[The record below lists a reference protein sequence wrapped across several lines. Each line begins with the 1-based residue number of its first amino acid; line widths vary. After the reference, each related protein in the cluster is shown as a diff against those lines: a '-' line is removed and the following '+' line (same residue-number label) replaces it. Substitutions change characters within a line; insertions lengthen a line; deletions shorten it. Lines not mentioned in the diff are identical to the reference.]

1 MFSFEADNVVILQE
15 QKALEAALST
25 NPKTQKALQ
34 KLVREVVLEARRKV
48 VNSIQFDNGDPRN
61 TRQAIRTTVYR
72 KILGGNLNIL
82 NSKKSHSGTNGYV
95 APRKLRTGQR
105 GGNRIPLDPEG
116 RTYKIQHYPPFDR
129 QFIMRFV
136 DSGTKQR
143 FVGFRNA
150 MSSNHNRY
158 LQTKDRWDAGKTRTG
173 NRGAIAARGF
183 FARYGER
190 AMEMAADKLAG
201 LIGTELAATL
211 EKMQK

>member
-72 KILGGNLNIL
+72 KILGGNINIL
-82 NSKKSHSGTNGYV
+82 NSKKKHGKNSYQTPKTSRG
-95 APRKLRTGQR
+95 KKR
-105 GGNRIPLDPEG
+105 GGNRMERSKRTQKILGYSGLDRE
-116 RTYKIQHYPPFDR
+116 
-129 QFIMRFV
+129 FIMRFV

-190 AMEMAADKLAG
+190 AMELAADKLAV
-201 LIGTELAATL
+201 LIETELAATL
-211 EKMQK
+211 DKMKK

>member
-34 KLVREVVLEARRKV
+34 KLVREAVLEARRVV
-48 VNSIQFDNGDPRN
+48 VNSIHFDNGDPRN
-61 TRQAIRTTVYR
+61 TRQSVRTTVYR
-72 KILGGNLNIL
+72 KILGGNINIL
-82 NSKKSHSGTNGYV
+82 NSKKSHGKNGYV
-95 APRKLRTGQR
+95 APRKLRPKQR
-105 GGNRIPLDPEG
+105 GGNRMARSVRTQQILNYSGLDRE
-116 RTYKIQHYPPFDR
+116 
-129 QFIMRFV
+129 FIMRFV

-158 LQTKDRWDAGKTRTG
+158 LQTKDRWDAGENRTG

-190 AMEMAADKLAG
+190 AMEMAAERLAV
-201 LIGTELAATL
+201 LIETELASTL
-211 EKMQK
+211 DKMKK

>member
-34 KLVREVVLEARRKV
+34 KLVREVVLEARRNV
-48 VNSIQFDNGDPRN
+48 VNNIKFDNGDPRG
-61 TRQAIRTTVYR
+61 TRQAVRSTVYR
-72 KILGGNLNIL
+72 KILGGNINIL
-82 NSKKSHSGTNGYV
+82 NPKKTHGKNSYCTPKTSRGT
-95 APRKLRTGQR
+95 KR
-105 GGNRIPLDPEG
+105 GGNRMVRSPRTQQILDYSG
-116 RTYKIQHYPPFDR
+116 LDR
-129 QFIMRFV
+129 EFIMRFV

-158 LQTKDRWDAGKTRTG
+158 LQTKDRWDAGVNRTG

-190 AMEMAADKLAG
+190 AMELAADRLAG
-201 LIGTELAATL
+201 LIETELAATL
-211 EKMQK
+211 DKMQK

>member
-1 MFSFEADNVVILQE
+1 MFSFEADNLVILQE

-34 KLVREVVLEARRKV
+34 KLVREVVLEARRAV
-48 VNSIQFDNGDPRN
+48 VNSINFDNGDPRN
-61 TRQAIRTTVYR
+61 TRQSVRTTVYR
-72 KILGGNLNIL
+72 KILGGNINIL
-82 NSKKSHSGTNGYV
+82 NSKKTHGKNSY
-95 APRKLRTGQR
+95 RTQKTSRGKKR
-105 GGNRIPLDPEG
+105 GGNRMARSTRTQQILD
-116 RTYKIQHYPPFDR
+116 YSPFDR
-129 QFIMRFV
+129 EFIMRFV

-158 LQTKDRWDAGKTRTG
+158 LQAKDRWDAGENRTG

-190 AMEMAADKLAG
+190 AMEMAAERLAV
-201 LIGTELAATL
+201 LIETELASTL
-211 EKMQK
+211 DKMKK

>member
-1 MFSFEADNVVILQE
+1 MFSFEADHLVILQE

-34 KLVREVVLEARRKV
+34 KLVREVVLDARRKV
-48 VNSIQFDNGDPRN
+48 VNSIKFDNGDPRG
-61 TRQAIRTTVYR
+61 TRQAVRSTVYR

-82 NSKKSHSGTNGYV
+82 DPKKAHGKNSYQTPRNPRGKK
-95 APRKLRTGQR
+95 R
-105 GGNRIPLDPEG
+105 GGNRMARSLRTQQILDYE
-116 RTYKIQHYPPFDR
+116 PFDR
-129 QFIMRFV
+129 EFIMRFV

-150 MSSNHNRY
+150 QKSNARRY
-158 LQTKDRWDAGKTRTG
+158 TETKARWDAGGNRTG

-190 AMEMAADKLAG
+190 AMELAAEKLAG
-201 LIGTELAATL
+201 LIETELAATL
-211 EKMQK
+211 DTMNK

>member
-34 KLVREVVLEARRKV
+34 KLVREVVLEARRNV
-48 VNSIQFDNGDPRN
+48 VNSIKFDNGDPRG
-61 TRQAIRTTVYR
+61 TRQAVRSTVYR
-72 KILGGNLNIL
+72 KILGGNINIL
-82 NSKKSHSGTNGYV
+82 NSKKTHGKNSYITPKTSRG
-95 APRKLRTGQR
+95 KKR
-105 GGNRIPLDPEG
+105 GGNRMARSPRTQQILDYSG
-116 RTYKIQHYPPFDR
+116 LDR
-129 QFIMRFV
+129 AFIMRFV

-158 LQTKDRWDAGKTRTG
+158 LQTKARWDAGGNRTG

-183 FARYGER
+183 FTRYGER
-190 AMEMAADKLAG
+190 AMELAADRLAE
-201 LIGTELAATL
+201 LIEKELAATL
-211 EKMQK
+211 DKMKK

>member
-48 VNSIQFDNGDPRN
+48 VNSIQFENGDPRN

-72 KILGGNLNIL
+72 KILGGNINIL
-82 NSKKSHSGTNGYV
+82 NSKKKHGKNSY
-95 APRKLRTGQR
+95 RTPKTSRGKKR
-105 GGNRIPLDPEG
+105 GGNRMARSPRTQQILDYSG
-116 RTYKIQHYPPFDR
+116 LDR
-129 QFIMRFV
+129 EFIMRFV

-150 MSSNHNRY
+150 MKANHNRY
-158 LQTKDRWDAGKTRTG
+158 LQTKDRWDAGKTGTG
-173 NRGAIAARGF
+173 NRGSIAARGF
-183 FARYGER
+183 FSRYGER
-190 AMEMAADKLAG
+190 AMEMAAEKLAG
-201 LIGTELAATL
+201 LIETELAATL
-211 EKMQK
+211 DKMKK

>member
-34 KLVREVVLEARRKV
+34 KLVREVVLDARRKV

-72 KILGGNLNIL
+72 KILGGNINIL
-82 NSKKSHSGTNGYV
+82 NSKKTHGKNSY
-95 APRKLRTGQR
+95 RTPKTSRGKKR
-105 GGNRIPLDPEG
+105 GGNRMSRSVRTQQILDYSG
-116 RTYKIQHYPPFDR
+116 LDR
-129 QFIMRFV
+129 EFIMRFV

-190 AMEMAADKLAG
+190 AMEMAADKLTV
-201 LIGTELAATL
+201 LIETELAATL
-211 EKMQK
+211 DKMKK

>member
-1 MFSFEADNVVILQE
+1 MFSFEADNIVILQE

-25 NPKTQKALQ
+25 NPKTHKALQ
-34 KLVREVVLEARRKV
+34 KLVREVVLEARRNV

-72 KILGGNLNIL
+72 KILGGNINIL
-82 NSKKSHSGTNGYV
+82 NSKKKHGKNSYQTPKTSRGN
-95 APRKLRTGQR
+95 KR
-105 GGNRIPLDPEG
+105 GGNRMARSVRTQQILDYSG
-116 RTYKIQHYPPFDR
+116 LDR
-129 QFIMRFV
+129 EFIMRFV

-158 LQTKDRWDAGKTRTG
+158 LQTKDRWDAGKTGTA

-183 FARYGER
+183 FSRYGER
-190 AMEMAADKLAG
+190 AMEIAADKLAV
-201 LIGTELAATL
+201 LIETELAATL
-211 EKMQK
+211 DKMKK

>member
-25 NPKTQKALQ
+25 KPKTQKALQ

-72 KILGGNLNIL
+72 KILGGNINIL
-82 NSKKSHSGTNGYV
+82 NSKKTHGKNSY
-95 APRKLRTGQR
+95 RTQKTSRGKKR
-105 GGNRIPLDPEG
+105 GGNRMARSTRTQQILD
-116 RTYKIQHYPPFDR
+116 YSPFDR
-129 QFIMRFV
+129 EFIMRFV

-158 LQTKDRWDAGKTRTG
+158 LQAKDRWDAGENRTG

-190 AMEMAADKLAG
+190 AMEMAAERLAV
-201 LIGTELAATL
+201 LIETELASTL
-211 EKMQK
+211 DKMKK